1 MSTDMDR
8 RIPRSRWR
16 SRRILIGGALV
27 VGLGVVAYLGASFF
41 GATQRS
47 VRVPATSVT
56 IDTVQRGV
64 FHDLTPLRGKVVP
77 HDIIFL
83 DAEEGGQVQ
92 RVMARGGDMVTAG
105 QPLLAF
111 RNTELE
117 LDVLDREGRLVESIT
132 QLQSYEKQLEDS
144 RLANEKAAVQIDYI
158 LVRLGRAADR
168 RRELSADGYI
178 PVETSDQLR
187 DELAYNV
194 RLRPLQAR
202 TNAGEEAL
210 RLRQLPAIRAELV
223 SLHKSLAITHG
234 KLDNL
239 VVKAPVSG
247 QLASLIQNVGEN
259 HNRGDRLGEIVPNT
273 GFKVTATVDE
283 FYLGRVR
290 VGQSA
295 DVDIDGR
302 TWKLRAERVYPQ
314 VKDGVFTVDLA
325 FEGPTPS
332 GLRPGQ
338 AVEGKLSLGGDR
350 PAVILPA
357 GGFLERSGGDW
368 VMVADAG
375 GRFAERRRVKIG
387 GRNAEQVEILSGLKP
402 GDRVITS
409 DYTGFEKVDRVNLA
423 K

>member
-1 MSTDMDR
+1 M
-8 RIPRSRWR
+8 
-16 SRRILIGGALV
+16 LLAAALV
-27 VGLGVVAYLGASFF
+27 VGLGVIVYLAVGFF
-41 GATQRS
+41 GAGQRS
-47 VRVPATSVT
+47 VRVPAGTVT
-56 IDTVQRGV
+56 IDTVRRGV

-77 HDIIFL
+77 HDIIYL
-83 DAEEGGQVQ
+83 DAEEGGQVR
-92 RVMARGGDMVTAG
+92 RVMARGGDMVIAG
-105 QPLLAF
+105 QPLIAF

-144 RLANEKAAVQIDYI
+144 RLANAKAAVQIDYDI
-158 LVRLGRAADR
+158 VRLGRAAGR
-168 RRELSADGYI
+168 RTELSAAGYI

-187 DELAYNV
+187 DELEYNR
-194 RLRPLQAR
+194 RLLPLQVR

-210 RLRQLPAIRAELV
+210 RRRQLPEIRAELV
-223 SLHKSLAITHG
+223 SLRRSLAITHG

-239 VVKAPVSG
+239 IVRAPLSG

-290 VGQSA
+290 IGQSA
-295 DVDIDGR
+295 DVEIDGR
-302 TWKLRAERVYPQ
+302 TWKLRAERVYPE
-314 VKDGVFTVDLA
+314 VKEGVFTVDLA
-325 FEGPTPS
+325 FEGATPS

-350 PAVILPA
+350 PALILPA
-357 GGFLERSGGDW
+357 GAFLERSGGDW
-368 VMVADAG
+368 VMVVDPG
-375 GRFAERRRVKIG
+375 GRYAERRRVKTG
-387 GRNAEQVEILSGLKP
+387 GRNAEQVEILSGLRP

>member
-16 SRRILIGGALV
+16 SRRILLGVASV
-27 VGLGVVAYLGASFF
+27 VGLGVIAWLSADIF

-47 VRVPATSVT
+47 VRVLAATVT
-56 IDTVQRGV
+56 IDTVEKGV

-77 HDIIFL
+77 HDIIYL
-83 DAEEGGQVQ
+83 DAQEGGQVQ
-92 RVMARGGDMVTAG
+92 RVMARGGDMVVAG
-105 QPLLAF
+105 QPLIAF

-132 QLQSYEKQLEDS
+132 QLQAYEKQLEDG
-144 RLANEKAAVQIDYI
+144 RLANERAAADIDYNI
-158 LVRLGRAADR
+158 VRLTRAADR
-168 RRELSADGYI
+168 RRELSADGFI

-187 DELAYNV
+187 DELDYDR

-202 TNAGEEAL
+202 NNASEEAL

-223 SLHKSLAITHG
+223 SLRQSLTITHG

-239 VVKAPVSG
+239 VVRAPVGG
-247 QLASLIQNVGEN
+247 QLADLIQNVGEN
-259 HNRGDRLGEIVPNT
+259 HNRGDRLGEIVPDT

-302 TWKLRAERVYPQ
+302 NWKLRAERVYPE
-314 VKDGVFTVDLA
+314 VKDGVFTLDLA
-325 FEGPTPS
+325 FDGPAPT

-350 PAVILPA
+350 PALILPA
-357 GGFLERSGGDW
+357 GAFLERSGGDW
-368 VMVADAG
+368 VMVVAAD
-375 GRFAERRRVKIG
+375 GRHAERRRIRIG
-387 GRNAEQVEILSGLKP
+387 GRNAEQVEVVSGLQP

-409 DYTGFEKVDRVNLA
+409 DYTGFEKVDRVNLV

>member
-8 RIPRSRWR
+8 RIPRSKWR
-16 SRRILIGGALV
+16 SRRVLVGVGLV
-27 VGLGVVAYLGASFF
+27 VGLGAILYIAASFL

-47 VRVPATSVT
+47 VRVPAASVT

-77 HDIIFL
+77 HDVVYL

-92 RVMARGGDMVTAG
+92 RVMARGGDMVVAG
-105 QPLLAF
+105 QPLIAF
-111 RNTELE
+111 RNTQLE

-144 RLANEKAAVQIDYI
+144 RLTNERAAVQIDYDI
-158 LVRLGRAADR
+158 LRLSRAANR
-168 RRELSADGYI
+168 RTDLSAAGYI

-187 DELAYNV
+187 DELAYDV

-202 TNAGEEAL
+202 TNASEEAL
-210 RLRQLPAIRAELV
+210 RLRQLPEIRADLV
-223 SLHKSLAITHG
+223 SLRKSLVITHG

-247 QLASLIQNVGEN
+247 QLASLVQDVGEN
-259 HNRGDRLGEIVPNT
+259 HNRGDRLGEIVPDT

-283 FYLGRVR
+283 YYLGRVR

-302 TWKLRAERVYPQ
+302 NWKLRAERVYPE

-325 FEGPTPS
+325 FEGPTPV
-332 GLRPGQ
+332 GLRPGE

-350 PAVILPA
+350 PALILPA
-357 GGFLERSGGDW
+357 GAFLERSGGDW
-368 VMVADAG
+368 VMVVDPG
-375 GRFAERRRVKIG
+375 GGHAERRRVRIG
-387 GRNAEQVEILSGLKP
+387 GRNAEQVEILSGLRP

>member
-1 MSTDMDR
+1 MDR
-8 RIPRSRWR
+8 RIPRSKWR
-16 SRRILIGGALV
+16 SRRILLGIASV
-27 VGLGVVAYLGASFF
+27 VGLGVVAWLGAGFF

-47 VRVPATSVT
+47 VRVSAATVT
-56 IDTVQRGV
+56 IDTVEKGV

-77 HDIIFL
+77 HDIIYL

-92 RVMARGGDMVTAG
+92 RVMARGGDMVVTG
-105 QPLLAF
+105 QPLIAF

-132 QLQSYEKQLEDS
+132 QLQSYDKQLEDS
-144 RLANEKAAVQIDYI
+144 RLANERAAVQIDYDI
-158 LVRLGRAADR
+158 VRLSRAANR
-168 RRELSADGYI
+168 RTELSADGYI

-187 DELAYNV
+187 DELDHDR

-202 TNAGEEAL
+202 TNASEEAL

-223 SLHKSLAITHG
+223 SLRQSLTITHG

-239 VVKAPVSG
+239 VVRAPVGG

-290 VGQSA
+290 IGQSA
-295 DVDIDGR
+295 DADIDGR
-302 TWKLRAERVYPQ
+302 NWKLRAERVYPE
-314 VKDGVFTVDLA
+314 VKDGVFTLDLA
-325 FEGPTPS
+325 FDGPTPN

-338 AVEGKLSLGGDR
+338 AVEGKLALGGDR
-350 PAVILPA
+350 PALILPA
-357 GGFLERSGGDW
+357 GAFLERSGGDW
-368 VMVADAG
+368 VMVVDPS
-375 GRFAERRRVKIG
+375 GRHAERRRIRIG
-387 GRNAEQVEILSGLKP
+387 GRNAEQVEVLSGLRP

>member
-8 RIPRSRWR
+8 KIPRSKWR
-16 SRRILIGGALV
+16 NHRVVGAAALV
-27 VGLGVVAYLGASFF
+27 VGLGAILYLTADFF
-41 GATQRS
+41 GASQRS
-47 VRVPATSVT
+47 VRVPAASVT

-64 FHDLTPLRGKVVP
+64 FHDLTPLRGKVAPRDVVY
-77 HDIIFL
+77 L
-83 DAEEGGQVQ
+83 DAEEGGQVA
-92 RVMARGGDMVTAG
+92 RVLARGGDVVVAG
-105 QPLLAF
+105 QPLIAF
-111 RNTELE
+111 RNTQLE

-132 QLQSYEKQLEDS
+132 QLQSYEKQLEDT
-144 RLANEKAAVQIDYI
+144 RLANEKAAVQIDYEI
-158 LVRLGRAADR
+158 VRLSRAAGR
-168 RRELSADGYI
+168 RSDLSAAGYI

-194 RLRPLQAR
+194 RLRPLQTR
-202 TNAGEEAL
+202 TNAAEEAL
-210 RLRQLPAIRAELV
+210 RRRQLPEIRADVV
-223 SLHKSLAITHG
+223 SLRKSLAITHG

-239 VVKAPVSG
+239 VVKAPVTG

-295 DVDIDGR
+295 DADIDGR
-302 TWKLRAERVYPQ
+302 NWKLRAERVYPE

-325 FEGPTPS
+325 FDGPAPG
-332 GLRPGQ
+332 GLRPGE
-338 AVEGKLSLGGDR
+338 AVEGKLALGGDR
-350 PAVILPA
+350 PALILPA
-357 GGFLERSGGDW
+357 GAFLERSGGDW
-368 VMVADAG
+368 VMVVDRG
-375 GRFAERRRVKIG
+375 GGHAERRRVRIG
-387 GRNAEQVEILSGLKP
+387 GRNAEQVEIVSGLRP

>member
-8 RIPRSRWR
+8 KVPRSRWR
-16 SRRILIGGALV
+16 SRRTLLGVALV
-27 VGLGVVAYLGASFF
+27 AGLGVAVYLGAGFF
-41 GATQRS
+41 GATQRA
-47 VRVPATSVT
+47 VRVPAATVT
-56 IDTVQRGV
+56 IDTVQSGV

-77 HDIIFL
+77 HDIIYL

-105 QPLLAF
+105 QPLIAF

-132 QLQSYEKQLEDS
+132 QLQSYEKQLEDG
-144 RLANEKAAVQIDYI
+144 RLANEKAIVQIDYDI
-158 LVRLGRAADR
+158 VRLSRAADR
-168 RRELSADGYI
+168 RRELSADGSI

-187 DELAYNV
+187 DELDYNR

-202 TNAGEEAL
+202 TSAREEAL

-223 SLHKSLAITHG
+223 SLRRSLTVTHG

-239 VVKAPVSG
+239 VVKAPVNG
-247 QLASLIQNVGEN
+247 QLTDIIQNVGEN
-259 HNRGDRLGEIVPNT
+259 HNRGDRLGEIVPAT
-273 GFKVTATVDE
+273 GFKVTATIDE

-290 VGQSA
+290 IGQSA

-314 VKDGVFTVDLA
+314 VKDGVFTLDLA
-325 FEGPTPS
+325 FAGPTPN

-350 PAVILPA
+350 PALILPA
-357 GGFLERSGGDW
+357 GAFLERSGGDW
-368 VMVADAG
+368 VMVADPS
-375 GRFAERRRVKIG
+375 GRFAQRRRVKIA

-423 K
+423 N